1 MPELDTANSGNK
13 VYTSLAWL
21 TSGVLI
27 DEVILWADAKAPCTR
42 GVDCGMLTDGFLSSR
57 HPDAHQDLFLNILF

>member
-42 GVDCGMLTDGFLSSR
+42 GVDCGML
-57 HPDAHQDLFLNILF
+57 NVN